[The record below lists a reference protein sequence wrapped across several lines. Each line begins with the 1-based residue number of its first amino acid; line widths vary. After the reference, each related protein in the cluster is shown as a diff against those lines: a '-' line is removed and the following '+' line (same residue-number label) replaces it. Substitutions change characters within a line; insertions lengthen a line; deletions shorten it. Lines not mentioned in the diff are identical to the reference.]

1 MRVWRR
7 EGTVL
12 PSVLVT
18 RVTLGRGLSVP
29 LAREKEK
36 RSVISYLPRP
46 ACLHWKGAAALVI
59 VVKAVLEA
67 LKVGLG
73 CARCRLFSEQQP
85 SLGSILRCLLQLN
98 LHPRRHVDYRSAPGF
113 YLQQSR
119 R

>member
-1 MRVWRR
+1 MRCVEEE

-46 ACLHWKGAAALVI
+46 AYLDWKGAGSQGCPGSSQGRTGCRSMGDRVR
-59 VVKAVLEA
+59 
-67 LKVGLG
+67 LG
-73 CARCRLFSEQQP
+73 NSGTTGICC
-85 SLGSILRCLLQLN
+85 CN
-98 LHPRRHVDYRSAPGF
+98 V
-113 YLQQSR
+113 
-119 R
+119 